1 MNVGKFF
8 ILNCIYGRCQVYDF
22 SNIYEVF
29 QIQNQYKV
37 AYYIRVSREEQA
49 KGYSPEGQKSTLD
62 GWLTE
67 TNWRWVKTYKDETSG
82 KDIKGREKF
91 QEMIMDAKNELFD
104 GICTY
109 DNDRFSRSTKDVLN
123 IMDDL
128 LSYGIKIHIYTLR
141 HIDIY
146 SDQGR
151 FILTNFAAFSEFFR
165 GQLASK
171 IRVGVKQ
178 KMKNEWFGKAPYG
191 YKIESDI
198 IGNRK
203 KNTRLIEKPEE
214 QKVLKIMKEQRN
226 EGKSYTE
233 IANYLNDHKIET
245 RHTRKDKKSD
255 WYSTT
260 VRNIILRPEVTINES
275 EEKGISKPNQ
285 EENS

>member
-1 MNVGKFF
+1 MV
-8 ILNCIYGRCQVYDF
+8 
-22 SNIYEVF
+22 
-29 QIQNQYKV
+29 QIEKQYKV

-62 GWLTE
+62 GWLNE
-67 TNWRWVKTYKDETSG
+67 KSNWRWVKTYKDETSG

-91 QEMIMDAKNELFD
+91 QEMIADAKNGLFE

-128 LSYGIKIHIYTLR
+128 VSYGVKLHIYTLR

-178 KMKNEWFGKAPYG
+178 KMKTEWFGQAPYG
-191 YKIESDI
+191 YTIVSDV

-203 KNTRLIEKPEE
+203 KNTRLVENPDEQEVLEIMKKLRGDRKSYSEIAMHLNE
-214 QKVLKIMKEQRN
+214 QKIKTRYTREDKI
-226 EGKSYTE
+226 S
-233 IANYLNDHKIET
+233 
-245 RHTRKDKKSD
+245 S

-260 VRNIILRPEVTINES
+260 VRNILNRKEVVLNDE
-275 EEKGISKPNQ
+275 EEKT
-285 EENS
+285 

>member
-1 MNVGKFF
+1 MKK
-8 ILNCIYGRCQVYDF
+8 D
-22 SNIYEVF
+22 
-29 QIQNQYKV
+29 YKV

-62 GWLTE
+62 SWLSE
-67 TNWRWVKTYKDETSG
+67 KDGWRWVKTYKDETSG

-91 QEMIMDAKNELFD
+91 QEMIVDAKNQLFD
-104 GICTY
+104 GICVY

-128 LSYGIKIHIYTLR
+128 LSYGIKLHIYTLR

-178 KMKNEWFGKAPYG
+178 KMKNEWFGQAPFG
-191 YKIESDI
+191 YTQVSDD
-198 IGNRK
+198 IGGRK
-203 KNTRLIEKPEE
+203 KNTRLVENPEE
-214 QKVLKIMKEQRN
+214 QEILKKIKELRA
-226 EGKSYTE
+226 EEKSYSE
-233 IANYLNDHKIET
+233 IANYLNEQKIET
-245 RHTRKDKKSD
+245 RFTRSD
-255 WYSTT
+255 RQCSWHPST
-260 VRNIILRPEVTINES
+260 VRNILIRPEVSLNES
-275 EEKGISKPNQ
+275 EEGVSESNQ
-285 EENS
+285 EESD

>member
-1 MNVGKFF
+1 V
-8 ILNCIYGRCQVYDF
+8 L
-22 SNIYEVF
+22 
-29 QIQNQYKV
+29 QIQNKEKI

-67 TNWRWVKTYKDETSG
+67 KPNWRWVKTYKDETSG
-82 KDIKGREKF
+82 KDIKGRPKF
-91 QEMIMDAKNELFD
+91 QEMIADAKNQLFD

-128 LSYGIKIHIYTLR
+128 LSYGIRLHIYTLR

-178 KMKNEWFGKAPYG
+178 KMKNEWFGQAPYG
-191 YKIESDI
+191 YSIVSDVV
-198 IGNRK
+198 GNRK
-203 KNTRLIEKPEE
+203 KNTRLVVNPEE
-214 QKVLKIMKEQRN
+214 QQILAQMRKLRE
-226 EGKSYTE
+226 EGKSYNE
-233 IANYLNDHKIET
+233 IAKYLNENKVET
-245 RHTRKDKKSD
+245 RYTRKDKKSD

-260 VRNIILRPEVTINES
+260 VRNILIRKDVVLEDKK
-275 EEKGISKPNQ
+275 EEL
-285 EENS
+285 

>member
-1 MNVGKFF
+1 MK
-8 ILNCIYGRCQVYDF
+8 
-22 SNIYEVF
+22 
-29 QIQNQYKV
+29 NQYKL

-62 GWLTE
+62 SWLKE
-67 TNWRWVKTYKDETSG
+67 KENWRWVKTYKDETSG

-91 QEMIMDAKNELFD
+91 QEMIEDAKNQLFD
-104 GICTY
+104 GICVY

-128 LSYGIKIHIYTLR
+128 LSYGIRLHIYTLR

-178 KMKNEWFGKAPYG
+178 KMKSEWFGQAPYG
-191 YKIESDI
+191 YTQISDD
-198 IGNRK
+198 IGGRK
-203 KNTRLIEKPEE
+203 KNTRLVENPEE
-214 QKVLKIMKEQRN
+214 QEILKKMKQLRE
-226 EGKSYTE
+226 EEKSYSE
-233 IANYLNDHKIET
+233 IANYLNENKIKT
-245 RHTRKDKKSD
+245 RFTGKGKQFHWHPS
-255 WYSTT
+255 T
-260 VRNIILRPEVTINES
+260 VRNILIRPEVNRFDKKEES
-275 EEKGISKPNQ
+275 
-285 EENS
+285 

>member
-1 MNVGKFF
+1 MK
-8 ILNCIYGRCQVYDF
+8 Q
-22 SNIYEVF
+22 
-29 QIQNQYKV
+29 QYKV

-62 GWLTE
+62 SWLKDKE
-67 TNWRWVKTYKDETSG
+67 DWKWVKTYKDETSG

-91 QEMIMDAKNELFD
+91 QEMIADAKNQLFD
-104 GICTY
+104 GICVY

-128 LSYGIKIHIYTLR
+128 LSYGVKLHIYTLR

-178 KMKNEWFGKAPYG
+178 KMKNEWFGQAPYG
-191 YKIESDI
+191 YTQVSDD
-198 IGNRK
+198 IGGRK
-203 KNTRLIEKPEE
+203 KNTRLIKNKDEQEILKKIKELRAEE
-214 QKVLKIMKEQRN
+214 
-226 EGKSYTE
+226 KSYSE
-233 IANYLNDHKIET
+233 IANYLNENKVTT
-245 RHTRKDKKSD
+245 RFSRSD
-255 WYSTT
+255 RQCSWHPST
-260 VRNIILRPEVTINES
+260 VRNILIRPEVNLNDKK
-275 EEKGISKPNQ
+275 EKT
-285 EENS
+285 

>member
-1 MNVGKFF
+1 MV
-8 ILNCIYGRCQVYDF
+8 
-22 SNIYEVF
+22 
-29 QIQNQYKV
+29 QIQKEHKV

-62 GWLTE
+62 GWLSETE
-67 TNWRWVKTYKDETSG
+67 WKWVKTYQDETSG

-91 QEMIMDAKNELFD
+91 QEMITDAKNGLFD

-128 LSYGIKIHIYTLR
+128 LSYGIKLHIYTLR

-191 YKIESDI
+191 YRIESDLV
-198 IGNRK
+198 GNRK
-203 KNTRLIEKPEE
+203 KNTRLVEDSEE
-214 QKVLKIMKEQRN
+214 QKILKIMKDLRED
-226 EGKSYTE
+226 GKSYPE
-233 IANYLNDHKIET
+233 IAQYLNENKYDT

-260 VRNIILRPEVTINES
+260 VRNILLRPDVVT
-275 EEKGISKPNQ
+275 
-285 EENS
+285 EENSDEEDTANNK

>member
-1 MNVGKFF
+1 MV
-8 ILNCIYGRCQVYDF
+8 
-22 SNIYEVF
+22 
-29 QIQNQYKV
+29 QIEKEYKV

-49 KGYSPEGQKSTLD
+49 KGYSPDGQKSTLD
-62 GWLTE
+62 GWLSE
-67 TNWRWVKTYKDETSG
+67 TDWKWVKTYQDETSG

-91 QEMIMDAKNELFD
+91 QEMIIDAKNGLFE

-128 LSYGIKIHIYTLR
+128 LSYGVKLHIYTLR

-146 SDQGR
+146 NDQGR

-178 KMKNEWFGKAPYG
+178 KMKTEWFGQAPYG
-191 YKIESDI
+191 YTIVSDTV
-198 IGNRK
+198 GNRK
-203 KNTRLIEKPEE
+203 KNTRLVENPEE
-214 QKVLKIMKEQRN
+214 QEVLALMRKLRGD
-226 EGKSYTE
+226 GKSYSE
-233 IANYLNDHKIET
+233 IATYLNEQKIKT
-245 RHTRKDKKSD
+245 RYTREDKKSD

-260 VRNIILRPEVTINES
+260 VRNILVRRDVVLND
-275 EEKGISKPNQ
+275 SKK
-285 EENS
+285 ET

>member
-1 MNVGKFF
+1 M
-8 ILNCIYGRCQVYDF
+8 
-22 SNIYEVF
+22 
-29 QIQNQYKV
+29 

-62 GWLTE
+62 GWLNE
-67 TNWRWVKTYKDETSG
+67 KENWRWVKTYKDETSG

-91 QEMIMDAKNELFD
+91 QEMITDAENRLFD
-104 GICTY
+104 GICVY
-109 DNDRFSRSTKDVLN
+109 DNDRFSRSTKDVLT

-128 LSYGIKIHIYTLR
+128 LSYGIKLHIYTLR

-178 KMKNEWFGKAPYG
+178 KMKNEWFGQAPYG
-191 YKIESDI
+191 YTVVSDI
-198 IGNRK
+198 VGNRK
-203 KNTRLIEKPEE
+203 KNTRLVKNLEE
-214 QKVLKIMKEQRN
+214 QKILTQMNKLREER
-226 EGKSYTE
+226 KSYSE
-233 IANYLNDHKIET
+233 IAAYLNEQKIKT
-245 RHTRKDKKSD
+245 RYTRKDKKSS

-260 VRNIILRPEVTINES
+260 VRNILIRREVVINDKK
-275 EEKGISKPNQ
+275 EET
-285 EENS
+285 

>member
-1 MNVGKFF
+1 V
-8 ILNCIYGRCQVYDF
+8 V
-22 SNIYEVF
+22 
-29 QIQNQYKV
+29 QIQKEYKV

-62 GWLTE
+62 GWLNE
-67 TNWRWVKTYKDETSG
+67 TKWRWVKTYKDETSG

-91 QEMIMDAKNELFD
+91 QEMIADAKNGLFD

-128 LSYGIKIHIYTLR
+128 LTYGVKLHIYTLR

-178 KMKNEWFGKAPYG
+178 KMKDEWFGKAPYG
-191 YKIESDI
+191 YTIASDLV
-198 IGNRK
+198 GNRK
-203 KNTRLIEKPEE
+203 KNTRLIENPEE
-214 QKVLKIMKEQRN
+214 QRILKIMKDLRD

-233 IANYLNDHKIET
+233 IAKYLNEHKIET
-245 RHTRKDKKSD
+245 RHTRIDKKSD

-260 VRNIILRPEVTINES
+260 VRNIIIRPEVILDENEQN
-275 EEKGISKPNQ
+275 EIPNKNQ
-285 EENS
+285 KESD

>member
-1 MNVGKFF
+1 MVK
-8 ILNCIYGRCQVYDF
+8 
-22 SNIYEVF
+22 
-29 QIQNQYKV
+29 QYKV

-49 KGYSPEGQKSTLD
+49 KGYSPEGQKNTLD

-67 TNWRWVKTYKDETSG
+67 QENWKWVKTYKDETSG
-82 KDIKGREKF
+82 KDIKGRPKF
-91 QEMIMDAKNELFD
+91 QEMITDAKNELFN
-104 GICTY
+104 GICVY

-128 LSYGIKIHIYTLR
+128 LSYGVKLHIYTLR

-191 YKIESDI
+191 YTIESDT

-203 KNTRLIEKPEE
+203 KNTRLVENLEE
-214 QKVLKIMKEQRN
+214 QKTLTKMKELKN

-233 IANYLNDHKIET
+233 IAQYLNENKIPT
-245 RHTRKDKKSD
+245 RHTKKDKQSD

-260 VRNIILRPEVTINES
+260 VRNILLRPEVS
-275 EEKGISKPNQ
+275 LEE
-285 EENS
+285 EENLDPESKKEESD